1 MACGVPVVS
10 NKGPYTE
17 WLLNETNSLL
27 AESTVHDLAEG
38 VLSVLQDVNLAKRL
52 QQGGLNFANQ
62 TSWEN
67 EASKLAQGLEK
78 LALNDAEAKPY

>member
-27 AESTVHDLAEG
+27 AESTVQGLAEG